1 MQTERP
7 ATVLANRYALR
18 EELGRSGTGM
28 VWRADDILLDR
39 VVTVKLI
46 HPSLADDPA
55 FAKHLAEEARRVASL
70 AAPGIARLLDSGRQD
85 GVPYL
90 VREHVEG
97 ESARDRLD
105 AGGPFAPREASRIAT
120 EVLEALGPAHG
131 AGVLHLHLELDDV
144 LLTPDGGV
152 RVTDLGIGPAV
163 SATGDPAD
171 AARLLGGDG
180 LAPEQSAG
188 GAVDRRTDVF
198 AVGAVLFELLTGEPP
213 RGRRSPRDVRPRVP
227 RSLDR
232 VVCRALAD
240 DPHERFDDV
249 ASFATALRDGD
260 PEEAPGVEGGHRHV
274 IRGWLG
280 VPAAV
285 ALVAAAAIVAG
296 LWLGRLEVGG
306 PLGIRAAEEPR
317 TETVVEPSTRTVRPV
332 TAVATDPF
340 GDEDENDEDAAL
352 ALDGDE
358 GTAWRTE
365 NYFDDTLNNKPGV
378 GLVFDLGASQD
389 VTGFRLSTPHPGFAF
404 HVAVGDD
411 PAALVALIGV
421 PFTAG
426 PETRGTIE
434 ATGRYVLVWI
444 TSVVPVEDGNRAEV
458 AEFRVTVVADA

>member
-144 LLTPDGGV
+144 LLTPDDGV

-227 RSLDR
+227 RSL
-232 VVCRALAD
+232 
-240 DPHERFDDV
+240 
-249 ASFATALRDGD
+249 
-260 PEEAPGVEGGHRHV
+260 
-274 IRGWLG
+274 
-280 VPAAV
+280 
-285 ALVAAAAIVAG
+285 
-296 LWLGRLEVGG
+296 
-306 PLGIRAAEEPR
+306 
-317 TETVVEPSTRTVRPV
+317 
-332 TAVATDPF
+332 
-340 GDEDENDEDAAL
+340 
-352 ALDGDE
+352 
-358 GTAWRTE
+358 
-365 NYFDDTLNNKPGV
+365 
-378 GLVFDLGASQD
+378 
-389 VTGFRLSTPHPGFAF
+389 
-404 HVAVGDD
+404 
-411 PAALVALIGV
+411 
-421 PFTAG
+421 
-426 PETRGTIE
+426 
-434 ATGRYVLVWI
+434 
-444 TSVVPVEDGNRAEV
+444 
-458 AEFRVTVVADA
+458 